1 MLKID
6 GSYGEGGGQI
16 VRSALSLACITS
28 TPVEI
33 ENIRARRSQGGLR
46 AQHLTCVRAAAQ
58 LCGAEV
64 NGDYVG
70 SEVLTFIPSHET
82 KAGNYQW
89 DIKTAGAA
97 TLLLQTAML
106 PLAMA
111 NGPSEIR
118 VTGGTQVPASPSAFY
133 LRDVYTPLLIQ
144 SGAEVL
150 VNIDRLGWYPKG
162 GGQLSVNLEGWSQL
176 QGQDL
181 VERGPLER
189 IFGYG
194 LASNL
199 PVHIP
204 QRMVT
209 YAEKSLA
216 DHDIL
221 LDIRPVR
228 DSDAY
233 DKGAGFFMTAEY
245 ANGRAG
251 FGVLG
256 EMGFPSEKLVDEAVY
271 DFELFQAGNASVDQH
286 LADQLLLICAL
297 AFGESRY
304 ITPHITDHLRTNA
317 WVIQQF
323 IDRAIRLDEATGMV
337 FVEG

>member
-16 VRSALSLACITS
+16 VRTALTLSCMTS
-28 TPVEI
+28 IPIEI

-46 AQHLTCVRAAAQ
+46 AQHLACVRAAAQ
-58 LCGAEV
+58 LCGAEL

-70 SEVLTFIPSHET
+70 SEGLTFIPTHDPKPGRYHWE
-82 KAGNYQW
+82 
-89 DIKTAGAA
+89 IKTAGAT
-97 TLLLQTAML
+97 TLVLQTVL
-106 PLAMA
+106 IPLAMA
-111 NGPSEIR
+111 NGPSEVR
-118 VTGGTQVPASPSAFY
+118 VTGGTHVPMSPSAHY
-133 LRDVYTPLLIQ
+133 LRDVYSPMLIQ
-144 SGAEVL
+144 AGAEVL
-150 VNIDRLGWYPKG
+150 VNVDRIGWYPKG
-162 GGQLSVNLEGWSQL
+162 GGELSAYLEGWAQF

-181 VERGPLER
+181 ATRGALER

-194 LASNL
+194 IASNL

-204 QRMVT
+204 QRMIT
-209 YAEKSLA
+209 YAEKALA
-216 DHDIL
+216 DHEVM

-228 DSDAY
+228 DGDAY
-233 DKGAGFFMTAEY
+233 DKGAGFFITAEY

-251 FGVLG
+251 FGALG
-256 EMGFPSEKLVDEAVY
+256 EQGFPSEKVVEEAIY
-271 DFELFQAGNASVDQH
+271 EFELFQAGNASVDDH

-304 ITPHITDHLRTNA
+304 ITPQVTDHLRTNA

-323 IDRAIRLDEATGMV
+323 IERTIVIDEATGMV
-337 FVEG
+337 TVEG